1 MPATPGVVAAGFDTA
16 PGGDLDAAV
25 WTSKDGSSW
34 TRLTQAALA
43 GPGDQQ
49 IFGATTMDDLLI
61 AVGSSASGEGDLD
74 AAVWVRAAGE
84 WTKVDDGSLGG
95 PGDQQIDAIVANDT
109 ELVAVGWT
117 ASGGNA
123 DAAVWT
129 SADGSSWDRVP
140 ASDVFGGAG
149 DQRMSSVT
157 SVDGTLFAGGS
168 STRDGHDPDGAIW
181 LSADGNEWKRAPGEA
196 MEGAGGQQISSVV
209 SFASNRLLAAGSQDL
224 AGDEQAAAWVAKLT
238 RSSP

>member
-1 MPATPGVVAAGFDTA
+1 M
-16 PGGDLDAAV
+16 
-25 WTSKDGSSW
+25 
-34 TRLTQAALA
+34 
-43 GPGDQQ
+43 
-49 IFGATTMDDLLI
+49 
-61 AVGSSASGEGDLD
+61 
-74 AAVWVRAAGE
+74 RADGE

-109 ELVAVGWT
+109 GLVAVGWT
-117 ASGGNA
+117 ASGGNV

-129 SADGSSWDRVP
+129 SADGSSWDRVA

-157 SVDGTLFAGGS
+157 SVDGTFFAGGS
-168 STRDGHDPDGAIW
+168 STRDGRDPDGAVW
-181 LSADGNEWKRAPGEA
+181 LSADGIEWKRAPAKA
-196 MEGAGGQQISSVV
+196 MAGTGGQRVSSVV
-209 SFASNRLLAAGSQDL
+209 SFASNRLLAAGSQDQ